1 MLSDYADIQVPIV
14 LIMNMIDIAHQQG
27 KTIDIEE
34 LQKALNIPVIP
45 IVAADKKEYAAL
57 YDFLE
62 HGNGVLLKD
71 EMLKTLYEDTLGEKY
86 RILETY
92 IPKDGIGV
100 FSQTWIVSKLVE
112 KDQKVIELVQKA
124 VDAAQFKN
132 IESAL
137 QDSLFLC

>member
-1 MLSDYADIQVPIV
+1 
-14 LIMNMIDIAHQQG
+14 
-27 KTIDIEE
+27 
-34 LQKALNIPVIP
+34 
-45 IVAADKKEYAAL
+45 
-57 YDFLE
+57 
-62 HGNGVLLKD
+62 
-71 EMLKTLYEDTLGEKY
+71 MLKTLYEDTLGEKY

-137 QDSLFLC
+137 QGSLFLC